1 MRSIKVCILLV
12 ATVFSMHGFWGCSP
26 SGQDKG
32 GKSPSVTIQ
41 FGTLPVIQALPLFV
55 AAEKGYFKDAGL
67 DVELVPFNSAMEKD
81 VAMSAGQIS
90 GYFGLSLIHISEP
103 TRLLSISYAV
113 FCLKKKQHRTKRRSH
128 EVSSTPPVHYTD

>member
-1 MRSIKVCILLV
+1 MWSIKVCILLV
-12 ATVFSMHGFWGCSP
+12 ATVFSMHGFWGCAP

-67 DVELVPFNSAMEKD
+67 DELVPFILPWKRTGL
-81 VAMSAGQIS
+81 SAGQIR
-90 GYFGLSLIHISEP
+90 YFGGMINGLTATELS
-103 TRLLSISYAV
+103 
-113 FCLKKKQHRTKRRSH
+113 
-128 EVSSTPPVHYTD
+128 